1 MIMSSVAAPFGLRP
15 IGRQGSGSQEVFR
28 QYPIASGYGTNIA
41 QGDIVQLV
49 DGGTATTIEKQS
61 GTGDDSTNI
70 DMVGIFMGCTFT
82 DPNTGQ
88 ITFSQLWPAST
99 VASDAMAY
107 VVDNPGVEFVIQ
119 ADGAPTNTGDIYGK
133 NCLLVQTAPNT
144 SLKISRV
151 ALDISELDTDANN
164 PIRVLDYLGG
174 DKGDE
179 KGSAFPILVC
189 KFNYHQHTTA
199 TGSA

>member
-15 IGRQGSGSQEVFR
+15 IGRLDNGSLEVFR
-28 QYPIASGYGTNIA
+28 QYPIASAYGTNIA
-41 QGDIVQLV
+41 TGDIVQLV

-61 GTGDDSTNI
+61 ATGDDTTDI
-70 DMVGIFMGCTFT
+70 DIVGIFMGCSYT

-88 ITFSQLWPAST
+88 KVFSQLWPAST
-99 VASDAMAY
+99 VASDAMAF
-107 VVDNPGVEFVIQ
+107 VVDDPNVLFAIQ
-119 ADGAPTNTGDIYGK
+119 ADGAPANVNDIYGK

-144 SLKISRV
+144 TFKVSRV

-164 PIRVLDYLGG
+164 PIRVIDYLGG
-174 DKGDE
+174 HQGDE
-179 KGSAFPILVC
+179 KGSSYPILVC
-189 KFNYHQHTTA
+189 KFNYHQHTST

>member
-1 MIMSSVAAPFGLRP
+1 MSSTAAPFGLRP
-15 IGRQGSGSQEVFR
+15 IGRLDSGSLEVFR
-28 QYPIASGYGTNIA
+28 QYPIASGYGTDIA
-41 QGDIVQLV
+41 MGDIAQLV

-61 GTGDDSTNI
+61 GTGDDSTAI
-70 DMVGIFMGCTFT
+70 DMVGIFMGCSYT
-82 DPNTGQ
+82 DPNSGQ
-88 ITFSQLWPAST
+88 KVFSQLWPAST

-107 VVDNPGVEFVIQ
+107 IVDDPNVLFTIQ

-151 ALDISELDTDANN
+151 ALDISELDTDPQN
-164 PIRVLDYLGG
+164 PIRVIDYLGG
-174 DKGDE
+174 DQGDE
-179 KGSAFPILVC
+179 KGTSFPILVC
-189 KFNYHQHTTA
+189 KFNNHQHTST

>member
-1 MIMSSVAAPFGLRP
+1 MSSTAAPFGLRP
-15 IGRQGSGSQEVFR
+15 IGRLDSGSLEVFR
-28 QYPIASGYGTNIA
+28 QYPIASGYGTDIA
-41 QGDIVQLV
+41 MGDIAQLV

-61 GTGDDSTNI
+61 GTGDDSTAI
-70 DMVGIFMGCTFT
+70 DMVGIFMGCSYT
-82 DPNTGQ
+82 DPNSGQ
-88 ITFSQLWPAST
+88 KVFSQLWPAST

-107 VVDNPGVEFVIQ
+107 IVDDPNVLFAIQ

-151 ALDISELDTDANN
+151 ALDISELDTDPQN
-164 PIRVLDYLGG
+164 PIRVIDYLGG
-174 DKGDE
+174 DQGDE
-179 KGSAFPILVC
+179 KGTSFPILVC
-189 KFNYHQHTTA
+189 KFNNHQHTST